1 MEGQSAESDRIGAGS
16 GTGPGRRPEVVAL
29 VLGSEAVAEA
39 IRQRLEGAAGVAVIG
54 CADMAGL
61 MAIAGQGQATVV
73 VIPASP
79 SSPDPRAVLQQ
90 LQAEAATAEL
100 PAIVVGGSGH
110 PGERRRA
117 FAAGAADHWLEL
129 PERTELLVRLQ
140 VLSRGMQAR
149 RARDAAQAE
158 VESLRRQ
165 LAHASLG
172 TGGALDP
179 ETALPG
185 PARLEELLDAEWRR
199 ARRSG
204 GSLSVVLVELGQPGN
219 DSGPPATEP
228 GQTESPNDRLRLAS
242 ALRATLRRGG
252 DLLARWQD
260 RRFAALL
267 PEVGSDGAETVARA
281 LVHAARNACPGHRLH
296 IGRATARPSE
306 SPGGTALSLLRD
318 AAAALSD
325 PAALD

>member
-16 GTGPGRRPEVVAL
+16 VTGPGRRPEVVAL

-54 CADMAGL
+54 CADLAGL
-61 MAIAGQGQATVV
+61 MATAGQGQATAV
-73 VIPASP
+73 VIPLSP
-79 SSPDPRAVLQQ
+79 SSPDPRAVMQQ
-90 LQAEAATAEL
+90 LQAEAATADL

-117 FAAGAADHWLEL
+117 FASGAADHWLEL

-165 LAHASLG
+165 LAHASLA

-204 GSLSVVLVELGQPGN
+204 GSLSVVLVELGQPGKE
-219 DSGPPATEP
+219 SGPSSEP
-228 GQTESPNDRLRLAS
+228 GQTETPTDRLRLAS

-252 DLLARWQD
+252 DLLACWQD

-267 PEVGSDGAETVARA
+267 PEVGSEGAATVARA

-306 SPGGTALSLLRD
+306 SPGGTALRLLQD
-318 AAAALSD
+318 AAAALGD